1 MTETSGFL
9 DRPDGERLA
18 WRRIAGAG
26 PTVVWV
32 GGWRSDMGGTKA
44 EALAGAA
51 LAGGWSYLRY
61 DHFAHGESSGDWLKA
76 TIGRWRE
83 DLIGLI
89 DQIEGPVVL
98 VGSSM
103 GGWVS
108 CLAGVARPGRVS
120 AMVLIAPAADFA
132 HRLMWPSLSDE
143 ARADI
148 ETAGVHT
155 VTGDFD
161 GPYDLTRT
169 FFEEARNWSL
179 LEGPVAITCPVRV
192 LQGGAGRAGAVAA
205 RTGSGG
211 KDRERG
217 RGLLADQGRGSSPV
231 EAAGH
236 RQADR
241 DRRRG
246 ARPRLGAISG
256 ARSRSCR
263 GTTGRRECR

>member
-18 WRRIAGAG
+18 WRRIAGGG
-26 PTVVWV
+26 PTVIWV

-51 LAGGWSYLRY
+51 LAGGWNYLRY

-83 DLIGLI
+83 DLIALI

-108 CLAGVARPGRVS
+108 CLAGVARPERVG
-120 AMVLIAPAADFA
+120 ALVLIAPAADFA

-143 ARADI
+143 ARAEI
-148 ETAGVHT
+148 ETTGVHT

-161 GPYDLTRT
+161 GPYDLTWT
-169 FFEEARNWSL
+169 FFEEARNWTL
-179 LEGPVAITCPVRV
+179 LDGPVAITCPVRV
-192 LQGGAGRAGAVAA
+192 LQGALDEPVPWRHALDLAEKIESEDLVFSLIKDGDHRLSRPQDIDRLIATVAEA
-205 RTGSGG
+205 
-211 KDRERG
+211 
-217 RGLLADQGRGSSPV
+217 RGLG
-231 EAAGH
+231 
-236 RQADR
+236 
-241 DRRRG
+241 
-246 ARPRLGAISG
+246 
-256 ARSRSCR
+256 
-263 GTTGRRECR
+263 